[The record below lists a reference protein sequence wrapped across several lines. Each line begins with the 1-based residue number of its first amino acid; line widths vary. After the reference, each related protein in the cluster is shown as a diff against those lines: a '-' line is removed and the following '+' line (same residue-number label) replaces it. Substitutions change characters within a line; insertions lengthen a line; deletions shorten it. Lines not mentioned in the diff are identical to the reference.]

1 MGKRQ
6 DRRIAD
12 ALTTADLWRLA
23 SRRIPP
29 IAFEYFR
36 GAADDEIT
44 ARGNVQAFQ
53 QSMVTAYSARKFDS
67 IDTSTTAVGLD
78 LAVPW
83 YVSPVGSLCT
93 LTPSGDAVASRV
105 AGEFGTI
112 MALSTLSGTPMEE
125 VTAASSG
132 DCWFQLYLVGGK
144 ETALRTIARAR
155 EAGFKALVLTI
166 DTGVSG
172 YRAGHERMKPMSV
185 MSPFAGLSVGEK
197 VALAG
202 RRIGVGPQF
211 VTRLPFLY
219 QYFADGG
226 LMEFVN
232 ALDADGNPMPYTDIG
247 TQLAASAVTWAD
259 LGWIKEA
266 WGDDRPLIIKG
277 VHCAADA
284 RQAEELGATAVV
296 WSNHGG
302 RQQDRVPPVLHIVE
316 QEMPQ
321 VGDTSL
327 EFFMDGGIRNG
338 TDILIALSHGLR
350 AVGIGRVTAA
360 GLGAGGHGGLTRAFE
375 ILHAEFDRAMRL
387 VGVQSVEEIRDL
399 GPSLRRESLLV
410 GDHHLPPF
418 VF

>member
-1 MGKRQ
+1 MGQRRARQ
-6 DRRIAD
+6 IAD

-23 SRRIPP
+23 NKRVPP

-53 QSMVTAYSARKFDS
+53 ESMVTAYSAVKFDAV
-67 IDTSTTAVGLD
+67 DMSTTAVGFDLD
-78 LAVPW
+78 VPW
-83 YVSPVGSLCT
+83 YISPVGSLAM

-105 AGEFGTI
+105 AGEFGTV
-112 MALSTLSGTPMEE
+112 MAQSTLSGTPVEE

-132 DCWFQLYLVGGK
+132 DCWFQLYLLGGK

-155 EAGFKALVLTI
+155 AAGFGALVLTI

-172 YRAGHERMKPMSV
+172 FRAGHERMKPMQV
-185 MSPFAGLSVGEK
+185 MAPFAGKSLAEK
-197 VALAG
+197 VALSA
-202 RRIGVGPQF
+202 RRLAVGPQF

-219 QYFADGG
+219 QYFANGG

-232 ALDADGNPMPYTDIG
+232 VLDEHGEPMPYTDIG
-247 TQLAASAVTWAD
+247 TQLAASAVTWQD
-259 LGWIKEA
+259 IGWIKEA
-266 WGDDRPLIIKG
+266 WGEDRPLIVKG
-277 VHCAADA
+277 VHCAHDA
-284 RQAEELGATAVV
+284 RQAEEFGANAVV

-302 RQQDRVPPVLHIVE
+302 RQHDRVPPVLHIVE

-321 VGDTSL
+321 VGDTEL
-327 EFFMDGGIRNG
+327 EFFMDGGIRSGN
-338 TDILIALSHGLR
+338 DILIAMTYGLR

-360 GLGAGGHGGLTRAFE
+360 GLGAGGHAGLTRAFE
-375 ILHAEFDRAMRL
+375 ILRAELDRAMRL
-387 VGVQSVEEIRDL
+387 VGVRSIDELREH
-399 GPSLRRESLLV
+399 GSALRRESRLV
-410 GDHHLPPF
+410 GDRHLPPF